1 MISCV
6 PCETL
11 LWPCPAT
18 FSLAWIW
25 QNFHS
30 YNIFLWC
37 NCTTETKFSY
47 ASQVSKDRSCFTSF
61 PMRNPPLFIPC
72 WEAAQITDA
81 AYHSSCR
88 PCGKCALLLSYILH
102 TQKKKNRN
110 GSQTSCAICLVTY
123 SSSCA
128 LPCSLQWCFLKSLEK
143 RTSSLQSLHRI
154 ISSRV
159 TISGELCS

>member
-102 TQKKKNRN
+102 TQKKKKTETAHRLPVPYVLLH
-110 GSQTSCAICLVTY
+110 TRVLV
-123 SSSCA
+123 
-128 LPCSLQWCFLKSLEK
+128 LFPVVCSDVSL
-143 RTSSLQSLHRI
+143 
-154 ISSRV
+154 SRWKKEQV
-159 TISGELCS
+159 VFSHCTV